1 MAAARQHKCHS
12 INKKWDR
19 LAIKYIVQEWRP
31 LDSLCGKGLNILVEA
46 MAPHYSLPSHN
57 HVLYNVMCL
66 LTYHETKSYIKSIL
80 LESES
85 IIIFNFIIQ
94 VHVPQKPWYLKNHT
108 VILTTISEKI
118 TYLMIENT
126 FFPMH
131 IYSGN

>member
-31 LDSLCGKGLNILVEA
+31 LDSLCGKGLKIWVEA
-46 MAPHYSLPSHN
+46 MASSRYSLPSHN

-85 IIIFNFIIQ
+85 IIIFNFIIHNI
-94 VHVPQKPWYLKNHT
+94 V
-108 VILTTISEKI
+108 
-118 TYLMIENT
+118 
-126 FFPMH
+126 MH
-131 IYSGN
+131 ICIYICIYICLYIYICIYICVYIYMYIYIYIYLYI